1 MRRRDA
7 GRGLMAAGVVCLL
20 SCVLFVMTGLTTGEE
35 RLATGLLFVGLVA
48 LVAGI
53 VVFGLSRSGNQ
64 LRK

>member
-1 MRRRDA
+1 
-7 GRGLMAAGVVCLL
+7 MAAGVVCLL